1 MMSRECSF
9 ACRPAAFV
17 QRCAIVVAAA
27 LLATGASAQEA
38 ELPALRAAA
47 KANAKEAAPALALG
61 KALRRAGR
69 FSEAATELLRGA
81 ALGSATKGGLNVA
94 LAYELARVR
103 QDQRDI
109 PNALKACDAL
119 GKQSALSNACRAEA
133 FLTQKRASEALPL
146 VEKAIAAEPN
156 LYEARV
162 NGARAFAL
170 QGKVQS
176 AEVTFRRAA
185 EINGARPEAYYWL
198 GDFLLNQ
205 GRRDEGIEALK
216 KAMAADPG
224 DPEIGLRIGA
234 ALRASKEGQAALI
247 QATKIRPSFAE
258 AYAELARSSIELGD
272 FAAAEAA
279 GLSAVKLDVT
289 LFPAHL
295 ALAQVALKKA
305 RWDDAIKSAEA
316 VKKLVPNA
324 APAEL
329 AIADA
334 RAGKGEVDLAAE
346 AYQRAFGLDRTDP
359 TPLVRATRVCAL
371 GGRPTT
377 ARGFADKVTTEFPK
391 WAPGWVELGDL
402 LARQNEKDKARA
414 AYETALKGEGPID
427 REQLSKK
434 IADLKAAAPK
444 LER

>member
-1 MMSRECSF
+1 MTSRERSAAGLPAIFFARCCS
-9 ACRPAAFV
+9 
-17 QRCAIVVAAA
+17 IGVAVA

-47 KANAKEAAPALALG
+47 KVNPKEAAPALALG
-61 KALRRAGR
+61 KALRHAGR
-69 FSEAATELLRGA
+69 FTEAAAELLRGA
-81 ALGSATKGGLNVA
+81 ALGTAVKGGLNVA

-133 FLTQKRASEALPL
+133 FLTQKRASEALPF

-170 QGKVQS
+170 QGKVQY
-176 AEVTFRRAA
+176 AEATFRKAS
-185 EINGARPEAYYWL
+185 EINGARPEAHYWL

-205 GRRDEGIEALK
+205 GRRDEGLAALK
-216 KAMAADPG
+216 KAMALDPG
-224 DPEIGLRIGA
+224 DPEIGLRIGG
-234 ALRASKEGQAALI
+234 ALHGSKEGQAALI

-258 AYAELARSSIELGD
+258 AHAELARSSIELGD
-272 FAAAEAA
+272 FATAEAA
-279 GLSAVKLDVT
+279 GLSALKLDVT
-289 LFPAHL
+289 LFPAHV
-295 ALAQVALKKA
+295 ALAQVALKKG

-316 VKKLVPNA
+316 ARKLVPNA

-334 RAGKGEVDLAAE
+334 YAGKGDVDLAAE
-346 AYQRAFGLDRTDP
+346 AYQRAFGLERADP
-359 TPLVRATRVCAL
+359 TPLLRATRVCAL

-377 ARGFADKVTTEFPK
+377 ARGFADKLIAEFPK

-402 LARQNEKDKARA
+402 LVRQNERDKARA
-414 AYETALKGEGPID
+414 AYETALKGEGAID
-427 REQLSKK
+427 REQVNKK
-434 IADLKAAAPK
+434 IADLKAAPPK
-444 LER
+444 R